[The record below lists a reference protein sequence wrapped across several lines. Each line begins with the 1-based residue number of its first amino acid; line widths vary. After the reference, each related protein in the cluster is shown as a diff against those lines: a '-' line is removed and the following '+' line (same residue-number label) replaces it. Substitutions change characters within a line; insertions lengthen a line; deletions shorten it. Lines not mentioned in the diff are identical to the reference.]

1 MQLDKY
7 AFGSNYTQKERTA
20 AVVAHAHRVQAGR
33 TGQVGQQQQQHDNI
47 VTMSKIGTDQ
57 GRLTPIRIVDV
68 RTTLSDTYTQTS
80 GYIITLHENATVNWS
95 ELENE
100 KVAN

>member
-33 TGQVGQQQQQHDNI
+33 TGQVGQQQQH
-47 VTMSKIGTDQ
+47 
-57 GRLTPIRIVDV
+57 
-68 RTTLSDTYTQTS
+68 
-80 GYIITLHENATVNWS
+80 H
-95 ELENE
+95 
-100 KVAN
+100 